1 MTQFKQFLNNLIS
14 VLIDT
19 RKAYAKRHVNRMQ
32 GS

>member
-1 MTQFKQFLNNLIS
+1 MKQFIQLLNNVIL

-19 RKAYAKRHVNRMQ
+19 RKAYAKRHVNRLL

>member
-1 MTQFKQFLNNLIS
+1 MTQFKQFLKNLIL

>member
-1 MTQFKQFLNNLIS
+1 MTQFKQFLNNLIL

-19 RKAYAKRHVNRMQ
+19 RKAYVKRHVNRMQ

>member
-1 MTQFKQFLNNLIS
+1 MTQFKQFLNNLIV

-19 RKAYAKRHVNRMQ
+19 RKAYAKRHLNHLL